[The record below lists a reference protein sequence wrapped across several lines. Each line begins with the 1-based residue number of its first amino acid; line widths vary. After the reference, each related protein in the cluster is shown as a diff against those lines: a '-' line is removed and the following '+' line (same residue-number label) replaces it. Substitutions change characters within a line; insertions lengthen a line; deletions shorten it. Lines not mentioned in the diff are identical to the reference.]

1 MKFGPFNIQISD
13 QALIQD
19 FDSLTETEQKSL
31 ANGIKYDG
39 NKHIIY
45 KISIVPFRDEN
56 HNYKGKTLRQKSL
69 ESVDS
74 CFISMI
80 FPNKPYLIGVAPP
93 VTPGRKD
100 YAAQNGSFMFE
111 LDFSIQGGINLK
123 IQGNPKNLFRKKEQL
138 IISQCVHPRAEWAYA
153 KPFIQ
158 SEFRF
163 DVMLMCEKAEQEKQV
178 LCRVTMKDRG
188 RYVNGAKGEVRLP
201 AV

>member
-13 QALIQD
+13 QALILD
-19 FDSLTETEQKSL
+19 FDSLTETAQKSL
-31 ANGIKYDG
+31 TNGIKYDG
-39 NKHIIY
+39 SKHIIY
-45 KISIVPFRDEN
+45 KISVVPFRDEN
-56 HNYKGKTLRQKSL
+56 HNYKGKTLKQKSL

-74 CFISMI
+74 CFISMM
-80 FPNKPYLIGVAPP
+80 FLNEPYLIGVAPP

-100 YAAQNGSFMFE
+100 FTQNNASFMFG
-111 LDFSIQGGINLK
+111 LDFSTQGGIGLK
-123 IQGNPKNLFRKKEQL
+123 IQGESKNLFRKKQQL

-178 LCRVTMKDRG
+178 LCRVAMKDGG

-201 AV
+201 AI